1 MNKVIAWMRQ
11 PTTVAGLSALSGTA
25 VALLGAQMSRQSSL
39 PLLVASFVGIVLPDN
54 AGAKLAIGHLVADA
68 VQAEQL
74 VVNPQ
79 SAVAVMA
86 SGELS
91 TKDA

>member
-1 MNKVIAWMRQ
+1 MKKLVAWMRQ

-25 VALLGAQMSRQSSL
+25 VALLGAQMSWQSSL

-54 AGAKLAIGHLVADA
+54 AGAKVAIGHLVADA

-74 VVNPQ
+74 VVNPR
-79 SAVAVMA
+79 SSVAVVA
-86 SGELS
+86 SGEMS
-91 TKDA
+91 TKGA